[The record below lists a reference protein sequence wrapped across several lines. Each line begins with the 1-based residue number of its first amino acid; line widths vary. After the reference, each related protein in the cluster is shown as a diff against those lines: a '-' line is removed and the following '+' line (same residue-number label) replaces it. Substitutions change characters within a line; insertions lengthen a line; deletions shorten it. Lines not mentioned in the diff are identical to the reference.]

1 VHPNTISLKVP
12 LTDPAGV
19 VVHVPVLLVGR
30 KKLDVEGVETQ
41 PAAFQRSTVAA
52 PDWRATR
59 VLGKALVL
67 AAMMAMVEKNE
78 NCILMAGI
86 DWEFIGKI
94 GVVSAVDGAV
104 RVIRDIEGCR

>member
-1 VHPNTISLKVP
+1 MQPNTISLKVP

-59 VLGKALVL
+59 SLGRALMP
-67 AAMMAMVEKNE
+67 AAMRAIVEKIE
-78 NCILMAGI
+78 NCML
-86 DWEFIGKI
+86 
-94 GVVSAVDGAV
+94 VVGY
-104 RVIRDIEGCR
+104 